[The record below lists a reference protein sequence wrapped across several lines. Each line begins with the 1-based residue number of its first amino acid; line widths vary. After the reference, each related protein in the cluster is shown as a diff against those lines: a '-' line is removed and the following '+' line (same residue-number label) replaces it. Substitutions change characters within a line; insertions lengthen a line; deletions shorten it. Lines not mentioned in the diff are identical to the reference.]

1 MWISFWTYHSTL
13 WKWSPAIWKWT
24 SSRSSFK
31 TSRVASRSITLI
43 LWFRGHRT
51 SCKRYCK
58 IQFFLLG
65 EQVRF
70 VLLICFKV
78 ILIKSCAGVPEY
90 LSIKVQITKPKKIT
104 ARSCLTFIFVRLHVC
119 ESFSKAQKFWMDHL
133 FPWTSMFWILSVS
146 APKKVV
152 LVTNGWLKSTW
163 FPFSRV
169 DFSGRDLNIFY
180 QNGMCSPS

>member
-1 MWISFWTYHSTL
+1 MWISLWTYHSTL

-65 EQVRF
+65 GQVRF
-70 VLLICFKV
+70 VLLIRFKV
-78 ILIKSCAGVPEY
+78 ILIKSCARVLEY
-90 LSIKVQITKPKKIT
+90 ISIKVQVTKPKKIT
-104 ARSCLTFIFVRLHVC
+104 ARSCFTFIFVRLDAC
-119 ESFSKAQKFWMDHL
+119 ESFSKAQQFWMDHL
-133 FPWTSMFWILSVS
+133 FPWTVTSWFLSVS
-146 APKKVV
+146 ATEKVV
-152 LVTNGWLKSTW
+152 LVPTRWLKSTW

-169 DFSGRDLNIFY
+169 DFSRRILNIFY
-180 QNGMCSPS
+180 QNGTSPPW

>member
-1 MWISFWTYHSTL
+1 MWISSWPCPSTQ

-24 SSRSSFK
+24 CSRSSCR

-70 VLLICFKV
+70 VVLICFKV
-78 ILIKSCAGVPEY
+78 ILIKAAEET
-90 LSIKVQITKPKKIT
+90 Q
-104 ARSCLTFIFVRLHVC
+104 
-119 ESFSKAQKFWMDHL
+119 
-133 FPWTSMFWILSVS
+133 SVS
-146 APKKVV
+146 QARYRYGTNNKTWESQLEAAWHLYLWDSVCVSRSARHEKILDGSSVPLNFQV
-152 LVTNGWLKSTW
+152 LNSQCLSTQE
-163 FPFSRV
+163 SSV
-169 DFSGRDLNIFY
+169 SN
-180 QNGMCSPS
+180 